1 MTDASSDNQEASK
14 EKDAKYTWY
23 EKTVEYKFVLEAK
36 ELWGIDFLAPL
47 DGSAE
52 RIGDALLEKGTKS
65 FIVEFKKDLKSMSS
79 EFKKYNG
86 GEKGYL
92 STCQSLNSKGLHL
105 FNAHYMVGGF
115 LYDSS
120 NLGLRIKKYFPD
132 EGKPDKK
139 HNLIGGKIDTNEIS
153 KFFSLEN
160 GLDFKSLEDYIETI
174 TMHRKSKTEDES
186 GEDGSSGGGG
196 SSGGLVNKQIIAVTE
211 DKKAVSMS
219 LSYFERYQA
228 ELIMENDLQ
237 NKTGLKRKM

>member
-1 MTDASSDNQEASK
+1 MTNASSDNQEASK
-14 EKDAKYTWY
+14 ETDAEYTWF

-36 ELWGIDFLAPL
+36 KLWGIDFLAPL

-79 EFKKYNG
+79 ELDKYKDGNA
-86 GEKGYL
+86 GYL
-92 STCQSLNSKGLHL
+92 LTCQELAENGLHL

-120 NLGLRIKKYFPD
+120 DLGLRIKKYFPG
-132 EGKPDKK
+132 EGKQDEK
-139 HNLIGGKIDTNEIS
+139 HDLIGGEIDKDEIS
-153 KFFSLEN
+153 EFFSLES
-160 GLDFKSLEDYIETI
+160 GFDLKSLDLYIEIMTK
-174 TMHRKSKTEDES
+174 HRKSKTEDKN
-186 GEDGSSGGGG
+186 GGTG
-196 SSGGLVNKQIIAVTE
+196 SSGGLVNKQIIAVAK

-228 ELIMENDLQ
+228 ELIKKYKLQ
-237 NKTGLKRKM
+237 NRQGISFGS